1 MNIVSKIKI
10 WKKEQE
16 TMKELRALSD
26 RELED
31 IGINRYDI
39 KEIVKEA

>member
-1 MNIVSKIKI
+1 MNIISKIKI

>member
-16 TMKELRALSD
+16 TMRELRALSD
-26 RELED
+26 RDLED